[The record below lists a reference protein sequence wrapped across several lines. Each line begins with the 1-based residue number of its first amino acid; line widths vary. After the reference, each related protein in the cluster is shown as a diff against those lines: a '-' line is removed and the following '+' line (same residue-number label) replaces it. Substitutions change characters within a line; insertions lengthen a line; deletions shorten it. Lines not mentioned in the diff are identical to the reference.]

1 MNNELITHNSWWKRN
16 WKWLGS
22 TSVLFIVLIAMVL
35 YSGIGKMGKD
45 LAQAYS
51 DEELYQNALN
61 QLQSHPKVIELLGEI
76 EPIDQ
81 LAILEG
87 EVHYTNENKTV
98 NSSIRLK
105 GAKGNARMD
114 ITAIKNN
121 AGWEYKIIKVRIKN
135 PPENKQTIEIV
146 NND

>member
-1 MNNELITHNSWWKRN
+1 MNNELITHSGWWKRN
-16 WKWLGS
+16 WKWLVLS
-22 TSVLFIVLIAMVL
+22 SVLFIILIAMVL
-35 YSGIGKMGKD
+35 YSGMGKMGKD

-51 DEELYQNALN
+51 DEELYQNALD
-61 QLQSHPKVIELLGEI
+61 QLQSHPKIIELLGEI

-87 EVHYTNENKTV
+87 EVYYTNENKMV

-105 GAKGNARMD
+105 GAKGNAKMD

-121 AGWEYKIIKVRIKN
+121 REWEYKIINVRIKN
-135 PPENKQTIEIV
+135 PLKNKQTIEIV